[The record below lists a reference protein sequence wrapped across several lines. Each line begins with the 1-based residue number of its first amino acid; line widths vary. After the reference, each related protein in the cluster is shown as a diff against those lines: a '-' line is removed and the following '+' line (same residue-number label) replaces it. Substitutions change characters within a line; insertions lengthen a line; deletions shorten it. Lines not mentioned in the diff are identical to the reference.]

1 MKHRKSLKKCIC
13 WLLALCCCLVCAGC
27 ASGGT
32 GYGVKAVMTLVDQ
45 EYSIAFRNDDPT
57 AYYVI
62 GAIQAL
68 DEEGKLSELCSK
80 WFGQRIISFP
90 RTNIRLDELPP
101 TDYRDFIIGLDINS
115 FPLAYSANGEYW
127 GFDVEFAI
135 AVAEKLGWHIKMQPI
150 EKENVSFHDYT
161 YSIFKTFLAHK
172 RGILIIHQAQ
182 LSYLLLDALNA
193 CFHVNTTNTKSILE
207 QFQTAWHVGGIYN
220 GMLLWFEH
228 GMKESAQLM
237 TDITLSFRPAG
248 SLSLRDMKKA

>member
-1 MKHRKSLKKCIC
+1 M
-13 WLLALCCCLVCAGC
+13 
-27 ASGGT
+27 
-32 GYGVKAVMTLVDQ
+32 
-45 EYSIAFRNDDPT
+45 
-57 AYYVI
+57 
-62 GAIQAL
+62 
-68 DEEGKLSELCSK
+68 
-80 WFGQRIISFP
+80 
-90 RTNIRLDELPP
+90 
-101 TDYRDFIIGLDINS
+101 
-115 FPLAYSANGEYW
+115 
-127 GFDVEFAI
+127 
-135 AVAEKLGWHIKMQPI
+135 
-150 EKENVSFHDYT
+150 SFHDYT